1 MAEEKSLKVVP
12 IREPNPDLTTDA
24 VLHHAIG
31 ENLASV
37 IVLGLRR
44 NGSVHIDSSVVDGAD
59 AVWLLEL
66 AKGKALA
73 ASIRKLEA
81 E

>member
-1 MAEEKSLKVVP
+1 MGEEIEMKVVP
-12 IREPNPDLTTDA
+12 LRTPDPDLTTDA

-44 NGSVHIDSSVVDGAD
+44 DGSVHIDSSVVDGAD

>member
-1 MAEEKSLKVVP
+1 MGEEIEMKVVP
-12 IREPNPDLTTDA
+12 LRTPDPDLTTDA

-31 ENLASV
+31 ENLKAV
-37 IVLGLRR
+37 IVLGIRH
-44 NGSVHIDSSVVDGAD
+44 NGAAHIDASSIEGAD

>member
-1 MAEEKSLKVVP
+1 MAEKEPLKVVP
-12 IREPNPDLTTDA
+12 IRQPGPDLTTDA

-37 IVLGLRR
+37 IVLGFRR
-44 NGSVHIDSSVVDGAD
+44 DGSVHVDSSVVDGAD
-59 AVWLLEL
+59 AVWLLEV